1 MLSVEDLAEFLAETH
16 MQKRA
21 DLSSIINP
29 ASIGGLAGA
38 GLGALGAG
46 GTDLMSDDP
55 DTKRRARIRALTGA
69 AAGGLGGAAI
79 GQAYNLGN
87 KAINGKLIPKPADAV
102 ARAIKHDSG
111 NRTTPGIAAMGIGG
125 VTAGAGAYGYSHSRT
140 DGNVKDFRSL
150 LSASL
155 AGDNGKPQ
163 AAAAADK
170 PITPIDEVLGYKS
183 APKVKAD
190 DYLQRLNVGDDKQ
203 LREAMD
209 KLRLQGGEMVAPE
222 GGGKG
227 VWTPHMGGENFKHS
241 SRLLDL
247 LNKADAAPTA
257 DRIVDL
263 SHIHPRLKR
272 ISMRNLAGALGV
284 AGAGGAAAYGAQA
297 MGHQTLGSK

>member
-29 ASIGGLAGA
+29 ASIGGLTGA

-111 NRTTPGIAAMGIGG
+111 NRTTPGIAAMGLGG
-125 VTAGAGAYGYSHSRT
+125 ATAGAGAYGYGHSRT

-150 LSASL
+150 LTASL
-155 AGDNGKPQ
+155 AADNGKPQ
-163 AAAAADK
+163 TAAADK
-170 PITPIDEVLGYKS
+170 LTTPIDAFLGSKP
-183 APKVKAD
+183 APKVEAD
-190 DYLQRLNVGDDKQ
+190 DYLQRLNTGDDKQ
-203 LREAMD
+203 LRAAMD
-209 KLRLQGGEMVAPE
+209 KLRLQGGEMVTPK
-222 GGGKG
+222 GGVKE

-241 SRLLDL
+241 SRLLNIL
-247 LNKADAAPTA
+247 HQADAAPTA

-263 SHIHPRLKR
+263 SHLHPRLKR
-272 ISMRNLAGALGV
+272 ISMRNLAGALTV
-284 AGAGGAAAYGAQA
+284 AGLGGAAAYGAQA
-297 MGHQTLGSK
+297 LGHQTLGGK